1 LQTERI
7 TFLTT
12 PGAKAALA
20 SRAAASG
27 VSVGEYI
34 RRKVEE
40 DESDALTLR
49 EEAELAILVA
59 QVNEAM
65 PKMEATL
72 DEMSQMLRQTHQEV
86 DQMLRAM
93 GARS

>member
-1 LQTERI
+1 MQTERI

-12 PGAKAALA
+12 PDGKAALA
-20 SRAAASG
+20 SRAAARG

-40 DESDALTLR
+40 EDSDDFSAQD
-49 EEAELAILVA
+49 EAELAILVA

-65 PKMEATL
+65 PKMEASL
-72 DEMSQMLRQTHQEV
+72 DEMSQMLRATHQEV
-86 DQMLRAM
+86 DRMLRAM
-93 GARS
+93 GAR